1 MVVPLVVFVFLH
13 MGKRSSKHDV
23 VKAPVY
29 GRPPAGT
36 PSKLE
41 IKFDPEKIGHYVTGF
56 AKRKDKR
63 RKEAKKH
70 NLKKAREE
78 KLHDKSIRREMQS
91 GSLKKMKEIA
101 RTVARVREFVQ
112 DLPSTTL
119 EFDGGVSVTVE
130 TLETR
135 PAAAVAA
142 AARGQINMATSDSDE
157 DGTIKVAPPPL
168 RPSGS
173 KKKIGVLRSR
183 LR

>member
-1 MVVPLVVFVFLH
+1 VIAASITALLPEVFVL
-13 MGKRSSKHDV
+13 
-23 VKAPVY
+23 
-29 GRPPAGT
+29 
-36 PSKLE
+36 
-41 IKFDPEKIGHYVTGF
+41 
-56 AKRKDKR
+56 
-63 RKEAKKH
+63 
-70 NLKKAREE
+70 
-78 KLHDKSIRREMQS
+78 
-91 GSLKKMKEIA
+91 SLKKMKEIA

-119 EFDGGVSVTVE
+119 EVFFGLNAPISRAHHLQFDGGVSVTVE